1 MQICLVGGTF
11 DPPHWGHVLLAETIR
26 DELGIPKVIFVPAF
40 IPPHKQNEKMS
51 RSEHRVKMLQLLVED
66 NPGFGIDTREI
77 DRQGI
82 SYTIDT
88 VREFKK
94 EMNVNSDDLA
104 FLIGADNYVDLDT
117 WKDPD
122 ALVNE
127 CTIIVAERP
136 EVSLQQASK
145 FADHVMF
152 VDLPKIEIS
161 STMIR
166 HRIRDGKSIRYYVL
180 PSVGAYIRDNKLY
193 Q

>member
-1 MQICLVGGTF
+1 VGGTF
-11 DPPHWGHVLLAETIR
+11 DPPHWGHVLLAESIR
-26 DELGIPKVIFVPAF
+26 ADLDIPKIIFVPAF

-51 RSEHRVKMLQLLVED
+51 TAKHRVKMLQRLVED

-77 DRQGI
+77 DRQGV

-88 VREFKK
+88 VRELKK
-94 EMNVNSDDLA
+94 EMNVNSDDLG
-104 FLIGADNYVDLDT
+104 FLIGADNYIDLDT

-136 EVSLQQASK
+136 EVSLQQESK

-180 PSVGAYIRDNKLY
+180 PSVEAYIRDNKLY